1 MLDCIAEKCEES
13 DFALILLDEAR
24 LRACDA
30 AFLVQRNCPEP
41 LRTHLVT

>member
-1 MLDCIAEKCEES
+1 MLDCIAENREES
-13 DFALILLDEAR
+13 EFALILLDEAR

-30 AFLVQRNCPEP
+30 AFLEQRSCPEP